1 MSLISYFPN
10 QKLGAVRVKEQ
21 KNTGKAPLLLWVI
34 MLFLMGALPSDAWAC
49 RLLEPPEDRIDTLW
63 VHLDGFCLASAQREW
78 AITGA
83 EVLEA
88 LIAGKSLDFQGALV
102 VGDVMLDQL
111 PLRSVAEIPHLPSQI
126 QESLSLKG
134 FEKVRVIPGSI
145 AIRDSQFEKVFATN
159 LVNDVL
165 VIVGE
170 VHISGTTFLQSVDFS
185 KIIFAKPLVFSKV
198 KVEHESFFIGAQFEE
213 AVDFSHTSF
222 GTHTRFHKAV
232 FRGPVTFAEVAF
244 QGVAEFLEV
253 EFQETANFSHTQF
266 LSGTGFSGSVFH
278 GPVDF
283 SGVKTKQEI
292 YFRFS
297 EFTEPVSFRQGQFQS
312 VVDFS
317 NSRFSGEHDF
327 TDAEFAV
334 QPEFTGSNISVEVLI
349 SRRMLNQPTQ
359 WLLFGGL
366 VILVVFYLWITKRRT
381 PGYFP

>member
-1 MSLISYFPN
+1 M
-10 QKLGAVRVKEQ
+10 VKEQ
-21 KNTGKAPLLLWVI
+21 RNIGKAPRLLWVI
-34 MLFLMGALPSDAWAC
+34 MLLLMSALPANAWAC

-83 EVLEA
+83 EVLES

-111 PLRSVAEIPHLPSQI
+111 PLRPVAEIPHLPSQI
-126 QESLSLKG
+126 QERLSQQGL
-134 FEKVRVIPGSI
+134 EKVRVISGSI
-145 AIRDSQFEKVFATN
+145 AIRDSQFEKVFASN

-170 VHISGTTFLQSVDFS
+170 VNILGTTFLQSVDFS
-185 KIIFAKPLVFSKV
+185 KIIFANSLVFSNA
-198 KVEHESFFIGAQFEE
+198 KVEHEGFFIGAQFEGP
-213 AVDFSHTSF
+213 VDFSHTSF
-222 GTHTRFHKAV
+222 GTHSRFHKAV
-232 FRGPVTFAEVAF
+232 FRGPVTFSDVAF

-253 EFQETANFSHTQF
+253 EFQQTTNFSRTQF

-297 EFTEPVSFRQGQFQS
+297 EFKERVSFRQGQFQS

-334 QPEFTGSNISVEVLI
+334 KPEFTGSNISLEVHI
-349 SRRMLNQPTQ
+349 SRRMLNQQTQ
-359 WLLFGGL
+359 WLLMGGL
-366 VILVVFYLWITKRRT
+366 VILVGFYLWITKTRT
-381 PGYFP
+381 PGHST